1 MSKENKDYLIN
12 EFINDPLYK
21 INRDGS
27 IQTKLTLNGQG
38 VSDKW
43 RDMGYQ
49 KADGY
54 VRLRYKDDFL
64 FVHRIIY
71 RKFKGPIKE
80 GYTID
85 HKDLDRSNNAV
96 DNLIAVTQADN
107 NKNKSKTYNKSQIV
121 KKVMAK
127 LSSLKMNDS
136 EFNIAKKEF
145 DKLNSSQMKSIGKL
159 RREYHMFGTLEE
171 LVRDFKINLSVKDY
185 GVYVSIRPTNEWKWI
200 SYKITNSGK
209 LINKTEEE

>member
-1 MSKENKDYLIN
+1 MSKENKDYLIDD
-12 EFINDPLYK
+12 FINDPLYK
-21 INRDGS
+21 INRDGT

-38 VSDKW
+38 ISKEW

-85 HKDLDRSNNAV
+85 HKDLDRSNNSV

-107 NKNKSKTYNKSQIV
+107 NKNKSKTY
-121 KKVMAK
+121 KK
-127 LSSLKMNDS
+127 
-136 EFNIAKKEF
+136 KKA
-145 DKLNSSQMKSIGKL
+145 SIIIEKVIIKL
-159 RREYHMFGTLEE
+159 RE
-171 LVRDFKINLSVKDY
+171 K
-185 GVYVSIRPTNEWKWI
+185 
-200 SYKITNSGK
+200 
-209 LINKTEEE
+209 